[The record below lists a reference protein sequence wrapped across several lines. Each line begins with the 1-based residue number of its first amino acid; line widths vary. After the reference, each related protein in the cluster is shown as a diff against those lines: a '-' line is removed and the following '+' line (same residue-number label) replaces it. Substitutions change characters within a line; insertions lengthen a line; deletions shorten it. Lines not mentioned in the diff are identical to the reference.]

1 MGLYLRPEVHC
12 QRRDTRFDLVKAKF
26 ALDCAAE
33 LAGPSRPKK
42 VRDHVSSTLSAF
54 ASVAF
59 PHSLGQLHHP
69 FTSTTGL

>member
-12 QRRDTRFDLVKAKF
+12 QRSDTRFDLVKAKF

-42 VRDHVSSTLSAF
+42 V
-54 ASVAF
+54 
-59 PHSLGQLHHP
+59 
-69 FTSTTGL
+69 